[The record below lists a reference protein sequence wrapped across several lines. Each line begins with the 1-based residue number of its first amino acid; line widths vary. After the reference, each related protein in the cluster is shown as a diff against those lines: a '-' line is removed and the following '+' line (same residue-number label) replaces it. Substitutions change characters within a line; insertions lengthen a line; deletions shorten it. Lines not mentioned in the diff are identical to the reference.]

1 MLEKGLPVVVALN
14 KIDDVDED
22 INLIEDEDDEVE
34 EIEE

>member
-22 INLIEDEDDEVE
+22 TLKRYKRDLKN
-34 EIEE
+34 